1 MAKRDCVSY
10 RKAHPDEKGTESLC
24 RRFQKCPNSAIARPI
39 PMKRELKEAIEERAR
54 FIYCDIARP
63 IPMKRELKDTLYIG

>member
-1 MAKRDCVSY
+1 
-10 RKAHPDEKGTESLC
+10 
-24 RRFQKCPNSAIARPI
+24 
-39 PMKRELKEAIEERAR
+39 MKRELKEAIEERAR